1 MPRSTIL
8 FGRLSYI
15 NSMGDVYMLHVC
27 GCSKTLMRLYHCP
40 LYMHAVKLTVG
51 AIVGIAL
58 AALAVVAVAV
68 ITPVVVAVIAR
79 RFKPNNGNSGKVV
92 SACE

>member
-1 MPRSTIL
+1 
-8 FGRLSYI
+8 
-15 NSMGDVYMLHVC
+15 MGDVYMLHVQLHIAVC

-40 LYMHAVKLTVG
+40 LYMHAVKLTVE

-68 ITPVVVAVIAR
+68 IIPVAVAVIAR
-79 RFKPNNGNSGKVV
+79 CFKPNSGNYQTHEKEV

>member
-15 NSMGDVYMLHVC
+15 NCMGDVYMLHVC
-27 GCSKTLMRLYHCP
+27 GCSKTLMWLYHYP
-40 LYMHAVKLTVG
+40 LYMHAVKVTVV

-68 ITPVVVAVIAR
+68 ITPVAVAVAVIAR
-79 RFKPNNGNSGKVV
+79 RFKSNSGNYV
-92 SACE
+92 